1 MGSGG
6 SKQSSNTNTD
16 PKSSDSKTNEKSNE
30 SSIDKN
36 TKSPSQGTAEVT
48 KTPPCNTQLPQKEQ
62 VATIAN
68 TSGER
73 KETAQEKITGSKS
86 TDSKGDK
93 QVETKGDNPVESK
106 GGNSNTMEDEDFVEP
121 EDQRKFDDAVCSACV
136 LVKPESLMKKL
147 TKNVTKLQLS
157 RALPW
162 QYNFYDI
169 LSKLSN
175 LQVRKKE

>member
-6 SKQSSNTNTD
+6 SKQTSKTNAE
-16 PKSSDSKTNEKSNE
+16 PKSSDNKTNKSPT
-30 SSIDKN
+30 DKN
-36 TKSPSQGTAEVT
+36 AKSPPQGTTEVT
-48 KTPPCNTQLPQKEQ
+48 KTPPGNTQLPQKTQ
-62 VATIAN
+62 VSTIAN
-68 TSGER
+68 TSGEQ
-73 KETAQEKITGSKS
+73 KESAEEKITGCKS
-86 TDSKGDK
+86 TDS
-93 QVETKGDNPVESK
+93 KGDNPVESK
-106 GGNSNTMEDEDFVEP
+106 GDKPVESKGSNSNTMEDEDFVEP

-175 LQVRKKE
+175 LQVRL

>member
-6 SKQSSNTNTD
+6 SKRTSNTNTD
-16 PKSSDSKTNEKSNE
+16 PKSSDSKTSERTN
-30 SSIDKN
+30 KN
-36 TKSPSQGTAEVT
+36 AKSPPQGTAEVT
-48 KTPPCNTQLPQKEQ
+48 KTPPSNTQLPQKEQ

-73 KETAQEKITGSKS
+73 KETAQEKITGNKS
-86 TDSKGDK
+86 TDSKGD
-93 QVETKGDNPVESK
+93 NPVETK

-136 LVKPESLMKKL
+136 LVKPDSLMKKL

-175 LQVRKKE
+175 LQVRL

>member
-6 SKQSSNTNTD
+6 SKQTSNTNAD
-16 PKSSDSKTNEKSNE
+16 PKSSDCKTSEKTNE
-30 SSIDKN
+30 SSINKN
-36 TKSPSQGTAEVT
+36 AKSPPQGTAEVK
-48 KTPPCNTQLPQKEQ
+48 KTPPSNTQLPQKEQ

-68 TSGER
+68 TNTSGER
-73 KETAQEKITGSKS
+73 KETAQEKITGNKS
-86 TDSKGDK
+86 TDSKGD
-93 QVETKGDNPVESK
+93 NPVETK

-136 LVKPESLMKKL
+136 LVKPDSLMKKL

-175 LQVRKKE
+175 LQVRL